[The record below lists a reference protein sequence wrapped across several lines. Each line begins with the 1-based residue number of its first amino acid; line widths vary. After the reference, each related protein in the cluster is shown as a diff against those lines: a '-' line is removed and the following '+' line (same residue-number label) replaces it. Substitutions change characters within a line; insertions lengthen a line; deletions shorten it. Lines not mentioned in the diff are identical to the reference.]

1 MERSNDS
8 LRLQGETPGFGRRR
22 FLGYAAAAVGVAGLA
37 GCGGSSIGGGGSGG
51 SANSLGATTSSS
63 YPLSKAEALNK
74 SLSWP
79 KAIDEPTKPVT
90 ITVANTW
97 TPEFVVRQA
106 QFDKFFMERHPNIIV
121 NGQNTPAADY
131 QTKYSVQG
139 AAGGL
144 PDVMYAEYSFVQEF
158 IQANRL
164 VALDQYMTSQ
174 PGFDLKD
181 FVGPG
186 LSFYQGGGKTYG
198 LSYGVEPIISVYNKD
213 VFDKAGE
220 PYPEADWTLEDML
233 AKAKRLNSGT
243 GGDRMYGFG
252 SFAQLDFPYAGP
264 MYLQP
269 FGARFLN
276 PAQTQCV
283 VDSPEAATAYDF
295 WLNELGPYVPTLAEN
310 QSITTAGV
318 SAFVENHAAMDI
330 AGTWLITFLQQ
341 ETSINFGFANWPAGP
356 KAHVTASDGSCYS
369 ITTDSKA
376 QDAAWV
382 YLNEYTS
389 TAGQIFMSSS
399 TGAASPS
406 RASAWKEYLSA
417 TGNIEGAN
425 LFLTALEDYA
435 TSDGVS
441 YLPQSVE
448 IVDIVTPIW
457 QKVWGHSLSISDGL
471 AQVQAAVNPV
481 AAKNA

>member
-1 MERSNDS
+1 MERANDS
-8 LRLQGETPGFGRRR
+8 LRLRGEVPGFNRRR
-22 FLGYAAAAVGVAGLA
+22 FLTYTAAAVGVAGLA
-37 GCGGSSIGGGGSGG
+37 GCGGSSIGGSGG
-51 SANSLGATTSSS
+51 VKVSSLGSDNSKT

-79 KAIDEPTKPVT
+79 KAINEPTKPVT

-97 TPEFVVRQA
+97 TPAFVTRQA
-106 QFDKFFMERHPNIIV
+106 QFDTFFMERHPNITV
-121 NGQNTPAADY
+121 NGQNTPSADY
-131 QTKYSVQG
+131 QTKYSVQS

-144 PDVMYAEYSFVQEF
+144 PDIMFAEYSFVQEF
-158 IQANRL
+158 IQAGRL
-164 VALDQYMTSQ
+164 VAIDHYMAAQ
-174 PGFDLKD
+174 PDFNVKD

-198 LSYGVEPIISVYNKD
+198 LPYGVEPIIAVYNKD

-220 PYPEADWTLEDML
+220 PYPAADWTLEDLL
-233 AKAKRLNSGT
+233 AKAKRLNSGS
-243 GGDRMYGFG
+243 GGDRIYGFG
-252 SFAQLDFPYAGP
+252 SFAQLNFPYAGP

-276 PAQTQCV
+276 PAQTKCV
-283 VDSPEAATAYDF
+283 VNSPEAVTAYDF
-295 WLNELGPYVPTLAEN
+295 WLKELGPYVPTLAEN
-310 QSITTAGV
+310 QAITTAGV

-341 ETSINFGFANWPAGP
+341 ETNIKFGFANWPAGP
-356 KAHVTASDGSCYS
+356 KAHVTASDGSCYA
-369 ITTDSKA
+369 ITTDSK
-376 QDAAWV
+376 QHDAAWI

-406 RASAWKEYLSA
+406 RATAWKAYLNA
-417 TGNIEGAN
+417 TGNIDGAN
-425 LFLTALEDYA
+425 LFLTALESYA
-435 TSDGVS
+435 TSNGVS
-441 YLPQSVE
+441 YKPQSVE
-448 IVDIVTPIW
+448 IVDVVTPIW
-457 QKVWGHSLSISDGL
+457 EKVWGGSLSIAQGL
-471 AQVQAAVNPV
+471 AQAEAAVNPI